1 MSPSEHALGPSMC
14 ERAQAEPSIEV
25 RAEVFVRIE
34 PDRAG
39 GDRIRQA
46 QTPKPHRGQRR
57 EVGIDDEI
65 DVEALIGETQ
75 IDGRRLDA
83 QPEGTT
89 RSPEGEADDGLS
101 APDRLD
107 LHSTTD
113 EPHE

>member
-1 MSPSEHALGPSMC
+1 MSPGEHALGPSMC
-14 ERAQAEPSIEV
+14 ERAQAKPSIEV

-83 QPEGTT
+83 QPEGT
-89 RSPEGEADDGLS
+89 PAQGFYILPKVPVQLINVGNGL
-101 APDRLD
+101 ARTLV
-107 LHSTTD
+107 
-113 EPHE
+113 